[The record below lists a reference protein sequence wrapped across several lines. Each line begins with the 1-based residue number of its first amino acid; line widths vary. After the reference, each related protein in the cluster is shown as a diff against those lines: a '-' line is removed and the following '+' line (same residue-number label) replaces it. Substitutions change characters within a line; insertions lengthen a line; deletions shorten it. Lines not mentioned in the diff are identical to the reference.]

1 LGEFFALACAL
12 VWAFA
17 VVLFRKSGTAVSPL
31 ALNLFRV
38 SISSV
43 MFVITLFFMKIP
55 LLGQA
60 PLSDYL
66 ILMASGVIAIAI
78 ADTLFH
84 MSLNRV
90 GAGINAIVD
99 SLYSPSVLIFAYFLL
114 GERMT
119 LVQLLGLGLLISGL
133 VVATRVKPPAGTGR
147 RELLVGIG
155 LGVAAMGFLGFGIVL
170 AKQVLDGANIIWA
183 TSVRQF
189 GSLLVLIPVTLIHPD
204 RVKIWRVFV
213 PNQSWKFSL
222 PGTILGSYLALILWI
237 AGMKMIPAGKAAIL
251 NQSSTIYILLL
262 ATLILKEPF
271 GMRKGFAATLSISG
285 VLLVL

>member
-17 VVLFRKSGTAVSPL
+17 VVLFRKSGSTVSPL

-43 MFVITLFFMKIP
+43 MFIITMLIMRIP

-66 ILMASGVIAIAI
+66 TLMASGVIAIAI

-99 SLYSPSVLIFAYFLL
+99 SLYSPSVLLFAYILL
-114 GERMT
+114 GERVS
-119 LVQLLGLGLLISGL
+119 LVQFLGMGLLVTGL
-133 VVATRVKPPAGTGR
+133 VIATQVKPPEGTSR
-147 RELLVGIG
+147 RDLIIGIG
-155 LGVAAMGFLGFGIVL
+155 LGMAAMSFLGFGIVL
-170 AKQVLDGANIIWA
+170 AKQVLTGANVIWA
-183 TSVRQF
+183 TAVRQF
-189 GSLLVLIPVTLIHPD
+189 GSLLVLIPASLIRKD
-204 RVKIWRVFV
+204 RKKIWSVFK
-213 PNQSWKFSL
+213 PGPSWKYSL

-251 NQSSTIYILLL
+251 NQSSTIYILIL
-262 ATLILKEPF
+262 ATVILKEPF
-271 GMRKGFAATLSISG
+271 GKRKAAAAVLSISG

>member
-1 LGEFFALACAL
+1 LGEFYALACAL
-12 VWAFA
+12 VWGFA
-17 VVLFRKSGTAVSPL
+17 VVLFRKSGTSVSPL

-38 SISSV
+38 VISSL
-43 MFVITLFFMKIP
+43 MFVVTLFFMRIP

-66 ILMASGVIAIAI
+66 TLMASGVIAIAI

-99 SLYSPSVLIFAYFLL
+99 SFYSPSVLLFAYLLL
-114 GERMT
+114 GERVT
-119 LVQLLGLGLLISGL
+119 AVQLLGMALLVLGLIVATQIRTPEGLSRRGL
-133 VVATRVKPPAGTGR
+133 V
-147 RELLVGIG
+147 VGIG
-155 LGVAAMGFLGFGIVL
+155 LGMAAMGFLGFGIVL

-183 TSVRQF
+183 TAVRQF
-189 GSLLVLIPVTLIHPD
+189 GSLLVLVPVALFRKD
-204 RVKIWRVFV
+204 RAKIWGVFL
-213 PNQSWKFSL
+213 PSPSWKYSL
-222 PGTILGSYLALILWI
+222 PGTILGSYVALILWI
-237 AGMKMIPAGKAAIL
+237 AGMKLIPAGKAAIL

-262 ATLILKEPF
+262 ASLILKEPF
-271 GMRKGFAATLSISG
+271 GPRKALAAALSIGG